1 MKLSEITLD
10 TVKNYLRIDHA
21 LDDTRLQI
29 HMNAALSYIL
39 KANGQDALTQEFEN
53 SNEFLTDVYLCYVQH
68 LYDYGKVPE
77 SNYLN
82 AILTMDRRFEE

>member
-10 TVKNYLRIDHA
+10 TVKSYLRIDHT

-29 HMNAALSYIL
+29 HMNTALTYIL
-39 KANGQDALTQEFEN
+39 KANGQDTLTDDFDKA
-53 SNEFLTDVYLCYVQH
+53 NEFLSDVYFCYFQH
-68 LYDYGKVPE
+68 LYDYDKVPE

-82 AILTMDRRFEE
+82 AMLTLDRRFEE